1 MKLFYDII
9 MCDFAILIPFI
20 AVTHNFSFS
29 FSFQSFLVIVEG
41 MVNLFSIYLNNMRTL
56 TFIID
61 CVLIS

>member
-20 AVTHNFSFS
+20 AVTHNFS